1 MLKTHK
7 YKEVFLEG
15 NEQNMDSKL
24 KNVNKILKK
33 YKQEHLLQFFNE
45 IDDKEKQENLLDEIL
60 NLNFSKILT
69 LYKNS
74 MKNDTNYKVT
84 PIEHIE
90 KNKLSIEELEKYQE
104 IGKKI
109 IKENSFAVVTMAG
122 GQGTRL
128 GYKGPKGTYEIK
140 FSNGRKMSLFE
151 IMCNNIKDANKK
163 YNVTIPWYIMASK
176 DNKEQTIEYFKQK
189 EYFGYEKDAI
199 KFFVQDTIPLIDK
212 YGKIVLQDYY
222 KIKEVSNGN
231 GNVFKAMKNANI
243 IKEMKNKGIKWA
255 SFAGIDNILLDNVDT
270 KFLGMIIY
278 SNLEIG
284 SKSIF
289 KKEPLD
295 KIAVYCKKDGHP
307 AILDYDEIDLKMSVR
322 KNENGQYLY
331 REANMLSH
339 IMSLD
344 AIKKVSNKELPYH
357 RAYKK
362 NPIINDEGVKIVP
375 TEPNT
380 FKFEN
385 FIFDSFKYFDDM
397 FLLRVSRE
405 EEFAPIKDFTGLY
418 TPETAKEAYERI
430 YVEYGRKD

>member
-1 MLKTHK
+1 M
-7 YKEVFLEG
+7 
-15 NEQNMDSKL
+15 NSKL
-24 KNVNKILKK
+24 KTVNKILKK
-33 YKQEHLLQFFNE
+33 YKQEHLLQFYNE
-45 IDDKEKQENLLDEIL
+45 IDDEEKKENLLDEIL
-60 NLNFSKILT
+60 NLDFLKMQT

-74 MKNDTNYKVT
+74 MINDTNYKVT
-84 PIEHIE
+84 PIKHIE
-90 KNKLSIEELEKYQE
+90 KNKISEAELKEFAKIGEKQ
-104 IGKKI
+104 I
-109 IKENSFAVVTMAG
+109 IKNSFAVVTMAG

-151 IMCNNIKDANKK
+151 IMCNNIKEANEK
-163 YNVTIPWYIMASK
+163 YNVVIPWYIMVSK

-189 EYFGYEKDAI
+189 EYFGYEKKAI
-199 KFFVQDTIPLIDK
+199 KFFVQETIPLIDK
-212 YGKIVLQDYY
+212 YGKIVLQDYH

-231 GNVFKAMKNANI
+231 GNVFKAMKKANI
-243 IKEMKNKGIKWA
+243 LKEMKEKGIKWV
-255 SFAGIDNILLDNVDT
+255 SFAGIDNVLLNNVDT
-270 KFLGMIIY
+270 EFLGMIIS

-289 KKEPLD
+289 KKEPMD
-295 KIAVYCKKDGHP
+295 KIAVYCKKDNHP

-322 KNENGQYLY
+322 RDENGQYLY

-362 NPIINDEGVKIVP
+362 NPIINDEGMKIVP

-385 FIFDSFKYFDDM
+385 FIFDSFKYFNDM
-397 FLLRVSRE
+397 FLLRVNRE

-418 TPETAKEAYERI
+418 TPETAKEAYESAKKI
-430 YVEYGRKD
+430 

>member
-1 MLKTHK
+1 M
-7 YKEVFLEG
+7 
-15 NEQNMDSKL
+15 NSKL
-24 KNVNKILKK
+24 KTVNKILKK
-33 YKQEHLLQFFNE
+33 YKQEHLLQFYNE
-45 IDDKEKQENLLDEIL
+45 IDDEEKKENLLDEIL
-60 NLNFSKILT
+60 NLDFLKMQT

-74 MKNDTNYKVT
+74 MINNTNYKVT
-84 PIEHIE
+84 PIKHIE
-90 KNKLSIEELEKYQE
+90 KNKISESELKEFAKIGEKQ
-104 IGKKI
+104 I
-109 IKENSFAVVTMAG
+109 IENSFAVVTMAG

-151 IMCNNIKDANKK
+151 IMCNNIKEANEK
-163 YNVTIPWYIMASK
+163 YNVVIPWYIMVSK
-176 DNKEQTIEYFKQK
+176 DNQEQTIEYFKQK
-189 EYFGYEKDAI
+189 EYFGYEKNAI
-199 KFFVQDTIPLIDK
+199 KFFVQETIPLIDK
-212 YGKIVLQDYY
+212 YGKIVLQDYH

-231 GNVFKAMKNANI
+231 GNVFKAMKKANI
-243 IKEMKNKGIKWA
+243 LKEMKEKGIKWV
-255 SFAGIDNILLDNVDT
+255 SFAGIDNVLLNNVDT
-270 KFLGMIIY
+270 EFLGMIIS

-289 KKEPLD
+289 KKEPMD
-295 KIAVYCKKDGHP
+295 KIAVYCKKDNHP

-322 KNENGQYLY
+322 RDENGQYLY

-362 NPIINDEGVKIVP
+362 NPIINDEGMKIVP

-385 FIFDSFKYFDDM
+385 FIFDSFKYFNDM
-397 FLLRVSRE
+397 FLLRVNRE
-405 EEFAPIKDFTGLY
+405 DEFAPIKDFTGLY
-418 TPETAKEAYERI
+418 TPETAKEAYENAKKI
-430 YVEYGRKD
+430 L

>member
-7 YKEVFLEG
+7 DKGVSLEG

-60 NLNFSKILT
+60 NLNFSKMLI

-74 MKNDTNYKVT
+74 MTNNTNYKVT
-84 PIEHIE
+84 PIDHVE
-90 KNKLSIEELEKYQE
+90 KNNLSVEELEQYQK
-104 IGKKI
+104 IGEKV

-163 YNVTIPWYIMASK
+163 YNVIIPWYIMVSK

-243 IKEMKNKGIKWA
+243 IKEMKNKGIKWV

-270 KFLGMIIY
+270 RFLGMIIS

-295 KIAVYCKKDGHP
+295 KIAVYCKKNGHP

-344 AIKKVSNKELPYH
+344 AIEKVKDVELKYH

-362 NPIINDEGVKIVP
+362 NTCI
-375 TEPNT
+375 
-380 FKFEN
+380 
-385 FIFDSFKYFDDM
+385 
-397 FLLRVSRE
+397 
-405 EEFAPIKDFTGLY
+405 
-418 TPETAKEAYERI
+418 
-430 YVEYGRKD
+430 

>member
-1 MLKTHK
+1 M
-7 YKEVFLEG
+7 
-15 NEQNMDSKL
+15 NSKL
-24 KNVNKILKK
+24 KTVNKILKK
-33 YKQEHLLQFFNE
+33 YKQEHLLQFYNE
-45 IDDKEKQENLLDEIL
+45 IDDEEKKENLLDEIL
-60 NLNFSKILT
+60 NLDFLKMQT

-74 MKNDTNYKVT
+74 MINNTNYKVT
-84 PIEHIE
+84 PIKHIE
-90 KNKLSIEELEKYQE
+90 KNKISESELKEFAKIGEKQ
-104 IGKKI
+104 I
-109 IKENSFAVVTMAG
+109 IENSFAVVTMAG

-151 IMCNNIKDANKK
+151 IMCNNIKEANEK
-163 YNVTIPWYIMASK
+163 YNVVIPWYIMVSK

-189 EYFGYEKDAI
+189 KYFGYEENAI
-199 KFFVQDTIPLIDK
+199 KFFVQETIPLIDK
-212 YGKIVLQDYY
+212 YGKIVLQDYH

-231 GNVFKAMKNANI
+231 GNVFKAMKKANI
-243 IKEMKNKGIKWA
+243 LKEMKEKGIKWV
-255 SFAGIDNILLDNVDT
+255 SFAGIDNVLLNNVDT
-270 KFLGMIIY
+270 EFLGMIIS

-289 KKEPLD
+289 KKEPMD
-295 KIAVYCKKDGHP
+295 KIAVYCKKDNHP

-322 KNENGQYLY
+322 RDENGQYLY

-362 NPIINDEGVKIVP
+362 NPIINDEGMKIVP

-385 FIFDSFKYFDDM
+385 FIFDSFKYFNDM
-397 FLLRVSRE
+397 FLLRVNRE

-418 TPETAKEAYERI
+418 TPETAKEAYENI
-430 YVEYGRKD
+430 KKVL

>member
-1 MLKTHK
+1 M
-7 YKEVFLEG
+7 
-15 NEQNMDSKL
+15 NSKL
-24 KNVNKILKK
+24 KTVNKILKK
-33 YKQEHLLQFFNE
+33 YKQEHLLQFYNE
-45 IDDKEKQENLLDEIL
+45 IDDEEKKENLLDEIL
-60 NLNFSKILT
+60 NLDFLKMQT

-74 MKNDTNYKVT
+74 MINNTNYKVT
-84 PIEHIE
+84 PIKHIE
-90 KNKLSIEELEKYQE
+90 KNKISESELKEFAKIGEKQ
-104 IGKKI
+104 I
-109 IKENSFAVVTMAG
+109 IENSFAVVTMAG

-151 IMCNNIKDANKK
+151 IMCNNIKEANEK
-163 YNVTIPWYIMASK
+163 YNVVIPWYIMVSK
-176 DNKEQTIEYFKQK
+176 DNQEQTIEYFKQK
-189 EYFGYEKDAI
+189 EYFGYKKNAI
-199 KFFVQDTIPLIDK
+199 KFFVQETIPLIDK
-212 YGKIVLQDYY
+212 YGKIVLQDYH

-231 GNVFKAMKNANI
+231 GNVFKAMKKANI
-243 IKEMKNKGIKWA
+243 LKEMKEKGIKWV
-255 SFAGIDNILLDNVDT
+255 SFAGIDNVLLNNVDT
-270 KFLGMIIY
+270 EFLGMIIS

-289 KKEPLD
+289 KKEPMD
-295 KIAVYCKKDGHP
+295 KIAVYCKKDNHP

-322 KNENGQYLY
+322 RDENGQYLY

-362 NPIINDEGVKIVP
+362 NPIINDEGMKIVP

-385 FIFDSFKYFDDM
+385 FIFDSFKYFNDM
-397 FLLRVSRE
+397 FLLRVNRE
-405 EEFAPIKDFTGLY
+405 DEFAPIKDFTGLY
-418 TPETAKEAYERI
+418 TPETAKEAYESAKKI
-430 YVEYGRKD
+430 